1 MIKDFFETIKKAFVN
16 LDKKAFL
23 ILKNGLKFCF
33 LICIISISI
42 LLTYE
47 FIFNSLF
54 IYDIGL
60 AFFKISLIFAIEFII
75 CAIAVDSIKKQNC

>member
-1 MIKDFFETIKKAFVN
+1 MIKDFFDTIKKAFIN

-23 ILKNGLKFCF
+23 ILKQGLKFCF
-33 LICIISISI
+33 TLCIFSILI

-47 FIFNSLF
+47 FVINSFL

-60 AFFKISLIFAIEFII
+60 AFFQMSLIFAIEFII
-75 CAIAVDSIKKQNC
+75 CAVAVDSIKKQSC